1 MNIETNKDAS
11 KTKNMI
17 WKWNDKTFA
26 SIRMLN
32 CWCSSVRKPVAKE
45 HIPITCLE
53 LQILHCFFACTCSHV
68 CFLKFAFVSPPGGS
82 VRGILLELED
92 LGFPCPRR
100 QQILIQTNVFQP
112 KRRWLC
118 LYVLIAELSYKR
130 LYLAIYFAILITLW
144 CMLVLLYPLGC
155 QRLVVPILVYMIT
168 WFCTR
173 FEYIHFPKIRL
184 HHLYGSS

>member
-1 MNIETNKDAS
+1 MKWQNICEHPHVELLMFFGT
-11 KTKNMI
+11 KTRVKR
-17 WKWNDKTFA
+17 TYTHY
-26 SIRMLN
+26 MLRTADTTLFL
-32 CWCSSVRKPVAKE
+32 CMYMFP
-45 HIPITCLE
+45 CL
-53 LQILHCFFACTCSHV
+53 LFKV
-68 CFLKFAFVSPPGGS
+68 CFCESTWGS

-130 LYLAIYFAILITLW
+130 LYLSIFFAILITLW
-144 CMLVLLYPLGC
+144 CMLALLYPFGC
-155 QRLVVPILVYMIT
+155 QRFVVPILVYMIT